1 MENFKRPSRGEE
13 VLSEIF
19 KSREDMRERVEE
31 ALKWSEKGGPSVGSS
46 SFLKAVLGDI
56 NMDGDDYGYVK
67 KEIHKEVGK
76 IEKEKREKNEKE
88 GSVFSKKD
96 IETISQSARL
106 QMLRESKRSGEE
118 PDLDEL
124 YPDKDR

>member
-1 MENFKRPSRGEE
+1 
-13 VLSEIF
+13 
-19 KSREDMRERVEE
+19 MRERVEE